1 MATSAELPRLFARSV
16 FVSDVHLGFERCN
29 AEALLTF
36 LDVIETETLYLV
48 GDLIDLAC
56 ASSAIR
62 WPATHHEVIR
72 RILALA
78 DQGTRVVYVPGN
90 HDCLMRGFVGARFGS
105 IEILRDAVHET
116 ADGRRFL
123 VMHGD
128 EFDTATHSRPWLD
141 ALGGRAYGL
150 LLGLNRPINALGKP
164 LGLPPVSIAASLK
177 RAVKASLQQISGFEE
192 ALVAEVKRRGADG
205 IVCGHVHRA
214 QIVEIQGITY
224 CNDGDWVESCTA
236 LVESHAGVLS
246 LVDWLDVLRL
256 ASLDQDAD
264 VEKAA

>member
-1 MATSAELPRLFARSV
+1 MTASPELPRLFARSV
-16 FVSDVHLGFERCN
+16 FVSDVHLGFERCS

-36 LDVIETETLYLV
+36 LDAIETETLYLV

-62 WPATHHEVIR
+62 WPRAHHEVIR
-72 RILALA
+72 RILTLA
-78 DQGTRVVYVPGN
+78 ERGTRVVYVPGN
-90 HDCLMRGFVGARFGS
+90 HDCLMRGFVGARFGP
-105 IEILRDAVHET
+105 IEICRDTVHET

-150 LLGLNRPINALGKP
+150 LLGLNRPINALGRP
-164 LGLPPVSIAASLK
+164 LGLRPVSIAASLK
-177 RAVKASLQQISGFEE
+177 RAVKASLRQLSGFEE

-205 IVCGHVHRA
+205 LICGHFHRS
-214 QIVEIQGITY
+214 QIVEIQGVTY

-236 LVESHAGVLS
+236 LVESHAGELS
-246 LVDWLDVLRL
+246 LVDWATVLRL
-256 ASLDQDAD
+256 ASLDEAD

>member
-1 MATSAELPRLFARSV
+1 MSANPELPRLFSRTV
-16 FVSDVHLGFERCN
+16 FISDVHLGFERCN
-29 AEALLTF
+29 AEALLSF
-36 LDVIETETLYLV
+36 LDAIETETLYLV
-48 GDLIDLAC
+48 GDIIDLAC

-62 WPATHHEVIR
+62 WPRAHHEVIR
-72 RILALA
+72 RILALSE
-78 DQGTRVVYVPGN
+78 QGTRVIYVPGN
-90 HDCLMRGFVGARFGS
+90 HDCLMRGFVGAHFGE
-105 IEILRDAVHET
+105 IEICRDTVHET

-150 LLGLNRPINALGKP
+150 LLGLNRPINALGRP

-177 RAVKASLQQISGFEE
+177 RVVKKSLQQISGFEQL
-192 ALVAEVKRRGADG
+192 LVAEVKRRGADG
-205 IVCGHVHRA
+205 IVCGHIHRA
-214 QIVEIQGITY
+214 QIVEIDGITY

-236 LVESHAGVLS
+236 LVESHDGLLS
-246 LVDWLDVLRL
+246 LVDWREAMKLT
-256 ASLDQDAD
+256 SLGEEED